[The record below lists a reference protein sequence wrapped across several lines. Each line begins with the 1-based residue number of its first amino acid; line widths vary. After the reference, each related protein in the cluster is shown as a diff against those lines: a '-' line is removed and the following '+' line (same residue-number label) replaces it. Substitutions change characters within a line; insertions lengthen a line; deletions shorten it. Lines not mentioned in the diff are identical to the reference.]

1 MSAPADPTTPPSTAR
16 VPLGRLAPLAVI
28 VAITLVALAMGWHR
42 ELSLTAL
49 LERRAAIE
57 DFVAQHWIAALAA
70 YTILYVAVTALSLPC
85 ASFLTIFGGLI
96 FGALTAAA
104 ATLAGATV
112 GATIIFL
119 IAKSALGGWLV
130 RRAGPRVEKV
140 AAGFRADAF
149 NYLLFLRLVPFFPF
163 WLVNL
168 VPALVGVRLRT
179 FVIATALGMIPG
191 TLAYAFFGAGL
202 DSAIKAQN
210 ATLKLFAGLIALGL
224 LSLVPVVVKYCKAK
238 RTSSER
244 TSSERAPSEV
254 SGQS

>member
-1 MSAPADPTTPPSTAR
+1 MSAPADPTSPPSTAR
-16 VPLGRLAPLAVI
+16 IPLGRLAPLAII
-28 VAITLVALAMGWHR
+28 VAITTIALAMGWHR
-42 ELSLTAL
+42 ELSLAAL
-49 LERRAAIE
+49 LERRAGIE
-57 DFVAQHWIAALAA
+57 DFVSQHWIEAIVA
-70 YTILYVAVTALSLPC
+70 YTALYIVITALSLPC
-85 ASFLTIFGGLI
+85 ASFLTTSGGFISGVL
-96 FGALTAAA
+96 AAAA
-104 ATLAGATV
+104 ATLAGATA

-210 ATLKLFAGLIALGL
+210 ATLQLVAGLIALGL
-224 LSLVPVVVKYCKAK
+224 LALVPVVVKHCKAK
-238 RTSSER
+238 RTSSD
-244 TSSERAPSEV
+244 V
-254 SGQS
+254 SGEG

>member
-1 MSAPADPTTPPSTAR
+1 MSAPADPTAPSSPAR
-16 VPLGRLAPLAVI
+16 IPLGRLAPLAII
-28 VAITLVALAMGWHR
+28 VAITVVALAMGWHR
-42 ELSLTAL
+42 ALSLSAL
-49 LERRAAIE
+49 LERRAGIE
-57 DFVAQHWIAALAA
+57 AFVSQHWFAALAA
-70 YTILYVAVTALSLPC
+70 YTALYVAITALSLPC

-96 FGALTAAA
+96 FGALTAAT
-104 ATLAGATV
+104 ATLVGATAGATV
-112 GATIIFL
+112 IFL
-119 IAKSALGGWLV
+119 IAKSALGNWLV
-130 RRAGPRVEKV
+130 RRAGPRVEKA

-179 FVIATALGMIPG
+179 FVIASALGMIPG

-210 ATLKLFAGLIALGL
+210 ATLQLFAGLIALGL
-224 LSLVPVVVKYCKAK
+224 LALVPVVIKRCKA
-238 RTSSER
+238 R
-244 TSSERAPSEV
+244 RAPAEA

>member
-1 MSAPADPTTPPSTAR
+1 M
-16 VPLGRLAPLAVI
+16 PLGRLTPLAII
-28 VAITLVALAMGWHR
+28 VAITAVALAMGWHR
-42 ELSLTAL
+42 ELSLAAL
-49 LERRAAIE
+49 LERRAGIE
-57 DFVAQHWIAALAA
+57 AFVSQHWIAALAA
-70 YTILYVAVTALSLPC
+70 YTALYLAITALSLPC

-96 FGALTAAA
+96 FGALIAAA
-104 ATLAGATV
+104 ATLVGATA

-119 IAKSALGGWLV
+119 IAKSAVGGWLI

-179 FVIATALGMIPG
+179 FVIASALGMIPG

-210 ATLKLFAGLIALGL
+210 ATLHLFAGLIALAL
-224 LSLVPVVVKYCKAK
+224 LSLVPVVVKRYKAG
-238 RTSSER
+238 RRQPE
-244 TSSERAPSEV
+244 AP
-254 SGQS
+254 